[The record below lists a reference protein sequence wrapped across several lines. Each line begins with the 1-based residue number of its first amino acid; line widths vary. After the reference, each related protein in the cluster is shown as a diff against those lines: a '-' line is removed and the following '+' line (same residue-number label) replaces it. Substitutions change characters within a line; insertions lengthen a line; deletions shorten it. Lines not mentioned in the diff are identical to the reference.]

1 MRKSSFG
8 VVLIIVSALALG
20 SAKAEDQ
27 KESLPS
33 SIEKRLESFDP
44 AAVAM
49 ARHYYTSP
57 VLMAAFAAMLP
68 KMAEAMDT
76 AIKRANPEHY
86 TPSLVAVRDATLEA
100 LGTRLDLVIDM
111 AMTAALEAFS
121 KEELIALDQFYSSP
135 VGQSVITKMPQV
147 MNRSPAMMQVLMP
160 LTLED
165 VRAKMKV
172 KGKDLRL

>member
-20 SAKAEDQ
+20 SAQAEDQ

-44 AAVAM
+44 AAVAA

-57 VLMAAFAAMLP
+57 VLKAAFAAMLP

-76 AIKRANPEHY
+76 AIKRANPELD
-86 TPSLVAVRDATLEA
+86 TPSQRAVRDATQEA
-100 LGTRLDLVIDM
+100 LSTRLDLVIDM
-111 AMTAALEAFS
+111 AMTAALEVFS
-121 KEELIALDQFYSSP
+121 KEELIALDQFYSSS

-147 MNRSPAMMQVLMP
+147 MNRLPAMMQVLMP
-160 LTLED
+160 IMLED
-165 VRAKMKV
+165 VRAKMKA